1 MSDYRQS
8 RRGGSGRGDEFS
20 PVDSPT
26 RVTVPPSP
34 ADRLNAPRYNYYAH
48 SSGTSHSLSQS
59 QSHQQSEAN
68 VMRGEFSFSDD
79 SSVPLVEDQGLD
91 ELWGS
96 LRQKKETQMA
106 KDKSK
111 VKSLEEVAF
120 SQQSAE
126 IPEPPR
132 PSMQKS
138 VKRTK
143 SLTSFRESS
152 DGKILIAF
160 FDMRDVAKENINV
173 TFQSH
178 RLMVSWFSVTVNET
192 EDEEGRVVIEKV
204 EKNYQRT
211 LPLPEGTKFEE
222 IRGTMNG
229 RHLVL
234 RLPNSRAFK
243 VQNVTESTAEF

>member
-1 MSDYRQS
+1 
-8 RRGGSGRGDEFS
+8 
-20 PVDSPT
+20 
-26 RVTVPPSP
+26 
-34 ADRLNAPRYNYYAH
+34 
-48 SSGTSHSLSQS
+48 
-59 QSHQQSEAN
+59 
-68 VMRGEFSFSDD
+68 MRGEFSFSDD

>member
-8 RRGGSGRGDEFS
+8 RRGGSGRGDDFS

-59 QSHQQSEAN
+59 QSQQQDWTSCGD
-68 VMRGEFSFSDD
+68 R
-79 SSVPLVEDQGLD
+79 
-91 ELWGS
+91 

-126 IPEPPR
+126 VPEPPR
-132 PSMQKS
+132 PPIHKS
-138 VKRTK
+138 VKRTR

-243 VQNVTESTAEF
+243 VQNASCQQEVWKQVATERLDQVDGLH